1 MLTLSP
7 GEARARTAVPR
18 DLTAVVDV
26 SGSMS
31 GGKLEQAQEAL
42 RQLLGTLS
50 AGDRFRLVAFGS
62 SVKTQNDAWNSATPT
77 TLANARRWVD
87 DLRADGGTNIAGA
100 LAEAFRLEARP
111 EALPIVVFL
120 TDGLPSVGEQDPE
133 RLAMLARSAEGR
145 ERVFAFGI
153 GYDVNT
159 HLLDRL
165 SAVGRGSTEYVEPG
179 ESVEAAVGLL
189 ATKIKHPV
197 LTDLQFGRQPV
208 RLTEILPAPLPD
220 LFAGEELVIFGRY
233 ESGRGGGEGTL
244 EMTGMRNGRTERFA
258 LVAAFPAHETANDFV
273 ARLWASRK
281 LGELDRQIRL
291 EGRHPELIE
300 EARQLAL
307 RHGLLSAY
315 SSYLVLEP
323 METTMQEA
331 RRAFDVAGATAPPA
345 APAASGAAAVRVAN
359 QASRQRA
366 VRSEADLKAVAE
378 EMEASSPDVRDL
390 AGRRFNLIDGVWTDA
405 THEAGA
411 RTLRVE
417 PFSALYFELLRALP
431 ELRPIWSSLE
441 ASLVAGEGM
450 SVQVVSGGRDSLSAA
465 DLAGFVRSFRGS

>member
-1 MLTLSP
+1 
-7 GEARARTAVPR
+7 
-18 DLTAVVDV
+18 
-26 SGSMS
+26 
-31 GGKLEQAQEAL
+31 
-42 RQLLGTLS
+42 
-50 AGDRFRLVAFGS
+50 
-62 SVKTQNDAWNSATPT
+62 
-77 TLANARRWVD
+77 
-87 DLRADGGTNIAGA
+87 
-100 LAEAFRLEARP
+100 
-111 EALPIVVFL
+111 
-120 TDGLPSVGEQDPE
+120 VGEQDPE